1 MSGLPKISD
10 PRILV
15 GFESSDDAC
24 VYKVSDDVAI
34 INTIDFFPPI
44 VDDPYTFGQ
53 IAAANSLSDVYAMG
67 GEPKLAMNLLTF
79 PNCLPLDAVKAILE
93 GGNDKVNEAGATI
106 VGGHSI
112 SDDEPKYGL
121 SVTGFAHPDDILS
134 NSAKSGNLLIITK
147 KIGTGILTTAAK
159 ADMLSNAEDR
169 EIATIMSTLNKYG
182 WQAMQKARKAGV
194 KIDGC
199 TDITGFGL
207 IGHAAEMAKAGDVS
221 LELFTSKV
229 PVLDKALEMAGMG
242 IIPAGAYRNRD
253 YTADDVMSKLSAD
266 PDKDA
271 SLRARL
277 DCLYDPQTSGG
288 LLIAVSEQ
296 DAKALT
302 AELEELGCE
311 SAIIGQFKDK
321 ASHYIELHD

>member
-1 MSGLPKISD
+1 MPKIAD

-24 VYKVSDDVAI
+24 VYKLNDETAF

-79 PNCLPLDAVKAILE
+79 PNCLPIEAVKAILE

-112 SDDEPKYGL
+112 EDKEPKYGL

-134 NSAKSGNLLIITK
+134 NSANEGNLLVITK

-159 ADMLSNAEDR
+159 ADLLDAAECR
-169 EIATIMSTLNKYG
+169 EMEKTMAYLNKY
-182 WQAMQKARKAGV
+182 AYLAV
-194 KIDGC
+194 KGLRERGGQVDGC

-207 IGHAAEMAKAGDVS
+207 IGHAAEMAKAGNVTLQLDCNA
-221 LELFTSKV
+221 V
-229 PVLDKALEMAGMG
+229 PVFDKALEMASMG

-253 YTADDVMSKLSAD
+253 YTAGDVITCMAKD
-266 PDKDA
+266 PDRDPA
-271 SLRARL
+271 LRARV

-288 LLIAVSEQ
+288 LLIAVNEKELNVLTELLREQ
-296 DAKALT
+296 
-302 AELEELGCE
+302 ECE
-311 SAIIGQFKDK
+311 SAVIGQFVQKTGD
-321 ASHYIELHD
+321 HFIELR